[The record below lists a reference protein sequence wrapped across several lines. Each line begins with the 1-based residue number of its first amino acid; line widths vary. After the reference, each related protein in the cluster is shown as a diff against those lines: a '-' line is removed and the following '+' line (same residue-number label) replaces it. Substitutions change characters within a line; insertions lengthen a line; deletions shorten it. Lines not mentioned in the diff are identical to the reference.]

1 MFVRFAQGCAM
12 VSITAAGLWAAQS
25 MGSSGSVTGTVT
37 DSTGGTVPNAT
48 VSIENPVSHYKNE
61 VQTDATGTFKFLN
74 IPFSHYHVGVNA
86 AGFQPSAQDVD
97 VRSPVPITL
106 NVTLQVAA
114 ASTTSVTVAADAGDL
129 VESVPTAH
137 TDVDEKQFAQLPV
150 SSQGGLNAIIPM
162 AAPGIVSDSN
172 GMFHPQGDHAQTS
185 YMVDNQPISD
195 QQSKTFSTQLP
206 ENAVQS
212 LEIIEGAP
220 LAEYGD
226 KTSLVVNTVTKSGL
240 GQKPFGTFS
249 TYLGSFGTYG
259 EDASFGFGNQ
269 KVGNFIAA
277 NSSRTGRFL
286 DSPEFAPNHVVGNS
300 LKLFDHGDYQPDGN
314 DTLHLNAGFAR
325 NWFQIPNTYD
335 QGFSGQDQRQRVL
348 SWNIAPGFVHLIG
361 SAIVVTTNA
370 WFRQDQVSYYPS
382 RNPFDDQPVTIGQSR
397 RLASAGFRGDVSWVH
412 GIHNIKIGGQ
422 ISHSFLREFFQLG
435 ITDPTF
441 NAPCLVSATGAAYV
455 GTASCNGTGLMPNP
469 NFLPGL
475 APYDLTRHGQQLV
488 FLGRTD
494 IKQFAGYIQDQIKY
508 HGLTIN
514 IGLRGDGYN
523 GLTSGSALQPR
534 AGISY
539 QIKPTSTVLRI
550 SYSRSFETPYN
561 ENLVLSSST
570 GSGGLTNIFGASAAA
585 PLKPGTRDEY
595 GAGLQ
600 QAAGRH
606 LVISADY
613 FWKYTTNAFDFDTL
627 LNTPVTFPISWRKS
641 KIDGVSA
648 RFSVPETHGFS
659 AFTTIGHTRARF
671 FGPEEGGLIFNSSIA
686 QSVFRIDHDQ
696 AFQQTTY
703 MRYQFG
709 KNGPWTAFTWRFD
722 SGEVAGSITGPAD
735 ILALTAD
742 EQQQIGVSCGG
753 VPATLGHPI
762 SSCASGLQVSRLT
775 IPANYDPDH
784 SPTRMTPRN
793 VFDAALGWD
802 NIWGKSEGRHV
813 TGKFTMTNLT
823 NVAALYNFLSTF
835 SGTHWV
841 SPRTYQVEVG
851 YVF

>member
-1 MFVRFAQGCAM
+1 MFCRLALGCAI
-12 VSITAAGLWAAQS
+12 VSISCAGLCSAQS
-25 MGSSGSVTGTVT
+25 MGSSGAVTGTIT
-37 DSTGGTVPNAT
+37 DATGGSVPDAT
-48 VSIENPVSHYKNE
+48 VSIENPVSHYKNSMK
-61 VQTDATGTFKFLN
+61 TDSAGTFKFSN
-74 IPFSHYHVGVNA
+74 IPFSHYHVSITA
-86 AGFQPSAQDVD
+86 KGFQPAAQDAD
-97 VRSPVPITL
+97 VRTSVPMTI
-106 NVTLQVAA
+106 NVILQVG
-114 ASTTSVTVAADAGDL
+114 ASESSVTVMADAGDL

-137 TDVDEKQFAQLPV
+137 TDVDEKQFKQLPV
-150 SSQGGLNAIIPM
+150 TSTASGLSDVIVM
-162 AAPGIVSDSN
+162 SAPGIVGDSN
-172 GMFHPQGDHAQTS
+172 GMFHPMGDHAQTS

-195 QQSKTFSTQLP
+195 QQSKQFSTQLP

-240 GQKPFGTFS
+240 GQKPFGSFS
-249 TYLGSFGTYG
+249 SYLGSFGTYG
-259 EDASFGFGNQ
+259 EDATFGFGNQ
-269 KVGNFIAA
+269 KGGNFLAA

-286 DSPEFAPNHVVGNS
+286 DSPEFAPNHDVGNAIQ
-300 LKLFDHGDYQPDGN
+300 LFDRVDYQPDPN
-314 DTLHLNAGFAR
+314 DTLHLNLGFAR

-335 QGFSGQDQRQRVL
+335 QEFAGQDQRQRVL
-348 SWNIAPGFVHLIG
+348 SWNIAPGYVHLIG
-361 SAIVVTTNA
+361 SNIAVTVNP
-370 WFRQDQVSYYPS
+370 WLRQDQVSYYPS
-382 RNPFDDQPVTIGQSR
+382 RNVFSDEPISIGQSR
-397 RLASAGFRGDVSWVH
+397 RLASAGLRSDVSWVH

-441 NAPCLVSATGAAYV
+441 NAPCLTATGDPYV
-455 GTASCNGTGLMPNP
+455 GSASCSSKGLSPNP

-475 APYDLTRHGQQLV
+475 FPYDLTRGGREFL

-494 IKQFAGYIQDQIKY
+494 IKQFAGYIQDQIRFK
-508 HGLTIN
+508 GLTVN

-523 GLTSGSALQPR
+523 GLTSASSLQPR

-539 QIKPTSTVLRI
+539 EIKPTSTVLRI

-570 GSGGLTNIFGASAAA
+570 GSGGLTNIFGASAAQ
-585 PLKPGTRDEY
+585 PLKPGIRDEY

-600 QAAGRH
+600 QAAGKH

-613 FWKYTTNAFDFDTL
+613 FWKYTINAFDFDTL

-648 RFSVPETHGFS
+648 RVSVPETHGFS
-659 AFTTIGHTRARF
+659 AFMTMGHTRARF

-686 QSVFRIDHDQ
+686 DSVFRIDHDQ

-703 MRYQFG
+703 ARYQFG
-709 KNGPWTAFTWRFD
+709 KRGPWTAFTWRYD
-722 SGEVAGSITGPAD
+722 SGEVAGSVTSPGD
-735 ILALTAD
+735 VLGLTAD
-742 EQQQIGVSCGG
+742 EQQQIGASCAG

-762 SSCASGLQVSRLT
+762 TTCASGVTVSRLS
-775 IPANYDPDH
+775 IPSIYDPDH
-784 SPTRMTPRN
+784 SPTRIAPRN
-793 VFDAALGWD
+793 LFDAAIGWD
-802 NIWGKSEGRHV
+802 DIWGKSEGRHV
-813 TGKFTMTNLT
+813 TGKFTVTNLT

-841 SPRTYQVEVG
+841 PPRTFQVEIG